1 VSDRETLVGI
11 FRAALDRVHAGR
23 AVERW
28 LRGNV
33 QAAGP
38 WTVLGAGKASSAM
51 AAAAR
56 AVLGTA
62 IRGGVVVTK
71 DGHGSPVEGID
82 VIEAAHP
89 VPDARSV
96 SAAERALSRSA
107 ALGPEERLLVLLSG
121 GASALWSAPVE
132 GLSLEEKQRMTDVM
146 LRAGADIVALNAVR
160 KHVSRIKGGGLLR
173 ESRAREVLTLA
184 VSDVEGDPP
193 ETIGSGPSA
202 PDPTRFADALR
213 VLEDLSIR
221 ERVPVRVVDHLEAG
235 AAGRYPET
243 PGQDDPRFARA
254 RYEIVACLDDALTA
268 AVEAGQS
275 RGLRVQ
281 RLEQP
286 LRGEARYCA
295 RELAGQLRRASE
307 QGVQLLVVGGEPTVT
322 VLGAGVGGRAQEL
335 ALAFALELRD
345 SPGVTALFA
354 GTDGSDGPTD
364 AAGAIVDAGTLARAA
379 EAGLDARDVLR
390 RNDSHTLL
398 RATGDLL
405 ITGPTQTNVTDL
417 GLIHLGG

>member
-1 VSDRETLVGI
+1 
-11 FRAALDRVHAGR
+11 
-23 AVERW
+23 
-28 LRGNV
+28 
-33 QAAGP
+33 
-38 WTVLGAGKASSAM
+38 
-51 AAAAR
+51 
-56 AVLGTA
+56 
-62 IRGGVVVTK
+62 
-71 DGHGSPVEGID
+71 
-82 VIEAAHP
+82 
-89 VPDARSV
+89 
-96 SAAERALSRSA
+96 
-107 ALGPEERLLVLLSG
+107 
-121 GASALWSAPVE
+121 
-132 GLSLEEKQRMTDVM
+132 
-146 LRAGADIVALNAVR
+146 
-160 KHVSRIKGGGLLR
+160 LLR